1 MEKADVI
8 APPELQLFGD
18 ENFWTSGAATRAE
31 TFTRLRNEMPIS
43 FHEEPEIPN
52 FGQGPG
58 FFAATKF
65 EDIQHISANA
75 DIFCSGR
82 GTNIPD
88 LPPGIDE
95 FMGSIINMDA
105 PKHTRIRKIVNKA
118 FTPRRVE
125 AISDD
130 VRLKARKII
139 AEMAPLG
146 ECDFVE
152 NLAAPLPLQIICEMM
167 GIPEE
172 SWHRVFELTNIILG
186 GGDPELVPDVGTLLN
201 AVLELAALGTVVGQD
216 RLDNPTDDLVSA
228 IMHAEVDGHRLSPE
242 EMASFFILL
251 CAAGNETTRTA
262 TAHGI
267 WQLTRHPD
275 QKKLWQEN
283 PEQIT
288 PTAIEEVVRYAT
300 PVVHFRRT
308 ATRDTELRGVKIPE
322 GSKVVMWYESA
333 NRDEDKIVDPFT
345 FDITRNPNE
354 HLGFGAPGPHFCL
367 GANLARRELSI
378 IFTELF
384 RWLPDLEITSEPDFL
399 QSPFIHGIK
408 RMRCE
413 FTPTEVDL
421 DAV

>member
-1 MEKADVI
+1 MT
-8 APPELQLFGD
+8 APQDLQLFGNED
-18 ENFWTSGAATRAE
+18 FWAHGAEHRSE

-43 FHEEPEIPN
+43 YHDEPEIP
-52 FGQGPG
+52 GMGAGPG

-65 EDIQHISANA
+65 EDIQFISANA

-167 GIPEE
+167 GIPQE

-186 GGDPELVPDVGTLLN
+186 GGDPEMVPDVGTLLN
-201 AVLELAALGTVVGQD
+201 AVLELAALGQAVGQD

-228 IMHAEVDGHRLSPE
+228 IMHAEVDGHRLSAE

-275 QKKLWQEN
+275 QRRMWQEN
-283 PEQIT
+283 PEALT

-333 NRDEDKIVDPFT
+333 NRDDDKIVDPFT
-345 FDITRNPNE
+345 FDITRDPNE

-384 RWLPDLEITSEPDFL
+384 RWLPDLEITTEPDFL

-421 DAV
+421 DAA

>member
-1 MEKADVI
+1 MNVNAPAD
-8 APPELQLFGD
+8 LQLFSED
-18 ENFWTSGAATRAE
+18 REDFWAYGSAYRAE
-31 TFTRLRNEMPIS
+31 TFSRLRSELPVS
-43 FHEEPEIPN
+43 FHEEFDIPD
-52 FGQGPG
+52 FGRGPG
-58 FFAATKF
+58 FFAVTKF
-65 EDIQHISANA
+65 EDIQHVSAHA

-125 AISDD
+125 EISDD
-130 VRLKARKII
+130 VRRKARAII
-139 AEMAPLG
+139 AKMAPLG
-146 ECDFVE
+146 ECDFIE

-172 SWHRVFELTNIILG
+172 HWHRVFELTNIILG
-186 GGDPELVPDVGTLLN
+186 GGDPELTPDVTTLMN
-201 AVLELAALGTVVGQD
+201 AVLELAALGQAVGED
-216 RLDNPTDDLVSA
+216 RLENPTDDLVSA
-228 IMHAEVDGHRLSPE
+228 IMHAEVDGHRLSAQ

-267 WQLTRHPD
+267 LQLTRHPD
-275 QKKLWQEN
+275 QKAIWQSD
-283 PEQIT
+283 PATWT
-288 PTAIEEVVRYAT
+288 PIAIEEVVRYAT

-308 ATRDTELRGVKIPE
+308 ATQDTELRGVPIPE

-333 NRDEDKIVDPFT
+333 NRDEDKINDPFT
-345 FDITRNPNE
+345 FDITRSPND
-354 HLGFGAPGPHFCL
+354 HLGFGAAGPHFCL

-378 IFTELF
+378 IFEEIF
-384 RWLPDLEITSEPDFL
+384 RWLPDLEITSDPDYL
-399 QSPFIHGIK
+399 QSSFIHGIK

-413 FTPTEVDL
+413 FTPTEVDV
-421 DAV
+421 DA